1 MNDSSW
7 LENYLARYREILS
20 ATNVFTDLVRI
31 KSLLQVAKA
40 DGRKVML
47 AGNGASASIASHLAV
62 DLTKQAGVQSLSF
75 NEANLITAFA
85 NDYGYENWVAEA
97 IRRHGQPEDVVIL
110 ISSSGRSPNMVTAG
124 KFAAT
129 HGFNLVTLSGFAPDN
144 PLRTLGMVNLW
155 VDSRAYNIVEC
166 VHMIWLTAICDLII
180 GSAEYPAV

>member
-20 ATNVFTDLVRI
+20 ATDVFGDLVRV
-31 KSLLQVAKA
+31 KNLLQVAKV

-62 DLTKQAGVQSLSF
+62 DLTKQAGVRSLSF

-85 NDYGYENWVAEA
+85 NDYGYENWVVEA
-97 IRRHGQPEDVVIL
+97 IRRHGHPGDVVIL
-110 ISSSGRSPNMVTAG
+110 ISSSGRSPNMVAAG
-124 KFAAT
+124 KFAAA
-129 HGFNLVTLSGFAPDN
+129 HGFNLVTLSGFASDN
-144 PLRTLGMVNLW
+144 PLRTLGIVNLW

-180 GSAEYPAV
+180 GSAEYPAS